1 MTVPRRWLLALMSLL
16 PCCLQCESLTFGQ
29 TLQLVLNRY
38 GYLEQSSS
46 TATQATDER
55 NIETVG
61 RSASELSCPIH
72 LKNYTEITDQLA
84 AANELSLPLGGS
96 IFTTPPDRLSPGAF
110 NLDSRKNVILCT
122 TLLYVKLG
130 GLEAQ
135 QRVLSQQQEF
145 VNRLIDIES
154 RRVSFQVDHPLLLT
168 QAKLLRAR
176 TRAEWAALSAS
187 ERKTRTAL
195 STLVGRPAGLVDP
208 VADSMPPLPDNL
220 TGTVEGSELLR
231 QLMAYRDIAQ
241 LDYVSEFLSRL
252 KAAHDMELAKAS
264 IGSLVAAHVTEEIKF
279 IGLLKFNDE
288 IRAARIQFLAA
299 SGDLEDWSFQR
310 ATPNS
315 KRSPTLPKGQASNST
330 APADSSLIGTQVSSL
345 LSILIT
351 PATKDLQVG
360 RSQQYSAIATYSDGH
375 AKDVTSEAT
384 WSCSSDTGAILSTT
398 GLLTGLSVGTIT
410 VKVEFQDLT
419 HSRNLSIVKQPLDE
433 YLGHDQ

>member
-1 MTVPRRWLLALMSLL
+1 
-16 PCCLQCESLTFGQ
+16 
-29 TLQLVLNRY
+29 
-38 GYLEQSSS
+38 
-46 TATQATDER
+46 
-55 NIETVG
+55 
-61 RSASELSCPIH
+61 
-72 LKNYTEITDQLA
+72 
-84 AANELSLPLGGS
+84 
-96 IFTTPPDRLSPGAF
+96 
-110 NLDSRKNVILCT
+110 
-122 TLLYVKLG
+122 
-130 GLEAQ
+130 
-135 QRVLSQQQEF
+135 
-145 VNRLIDIES
+145 
-154 RRVSFQVDHPLLLT
+154 
-168 QAKLLRAR
+168 
-176 TRAEWAALSAS
+176 
-187 ERKTRTAL
+187 
-195 STLVGRPAGLVDP
+195 
-208 VADSMPPLPDNL
+208 
-220 TGTVEGSELLR
+220 
-231 QLMAYRDIAQ
+231 
-241 LDYVSEFLSRL
+241 
-252 KAAHDMELAKAS
+252 MELAKAS